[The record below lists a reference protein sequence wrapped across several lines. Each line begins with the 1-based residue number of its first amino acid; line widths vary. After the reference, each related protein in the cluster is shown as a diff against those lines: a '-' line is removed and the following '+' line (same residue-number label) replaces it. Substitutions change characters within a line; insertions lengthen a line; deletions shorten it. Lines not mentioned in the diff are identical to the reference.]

1 MVILSMY
8 CNNIFM
14 FRNFYLDFT
23 YERKVNSAFPDNDS
37 LFPESKIKVRKSM
50 VLMGGN
56 AAGKTTF
63 GKLLCAVNNFILG
76 REVTSKYLNLSE
88 VIYDKDKEASFIVE
102 FAIDKTAYRVEC
114 IFNVDGLIS
123 EVWIKQKIYN
133 SYNIKK
139 LREKLMSSKDRV
151 ERNYINDPASRLDT
165 NDDAVKPF
173 YSKFLKDTNNETLL
187 RFLMGNVKFHYLF
200 SSFAEQSKETTID
213 IPIELL
219 NKILPIIDNS
229 IKSVVRLRPD
239 DEEIKNNSYLIAF
252 RNGETLTI
260 PDGDLRKADRNRLS
274 HGTYEA
280 LTFLNVL
287 EEMKKE
293 RNSIIFVDEKLPHL
307 HSELEAYL
315 IKKAFLV
322 QRDSQVFFTSH
333 NIELLDL
340 NIPYNAF
347 MLFRR
352 NGEFNEAFFVND
364 KFNKNDRRLKNYY
377 ENDYF
382 GILPD
387 YSDLDVYF
395 EGNNHE

>member
-1 MVILSMY
+1 MVILSLY

-14 FRNFYLDFT
+14 FRDFYLDFT

-88 VIYDKDKEASFIVE
+88 VIYNKDKEASFIVE
-102 FAIDKTAYRVEC
+102 FAIDKTAYKVEC
-114 IFNVDGLIS
+114 IFNIDGLIS
-123 EVWIKQKIYN
+123 EVWVKQKIYN
-133 SYNIKK
+133 SYNIMK

-151 ERNYINDPASRLDT
+151 ERSYINARVSRLDT
-165 NDDAVKPF
+165 NDDSVKPF
-173 YSKFLKDTNNETLL
+173 YSKFLKDTNNENLL
-187 RFLMGNVKFHYLF
+187 KFLMSNVKFHYLF

-229 IKSVVRLRPD
+229 IKSVVRLLPD
-239 DEEIKNNSYLIAF
+239 DEEIKNKSYLIAF
-252 RNGETLTI
+252 KNGETLTI

-340 NIPYNAF
+340 NIPYNSF
-347 MLFRR
+347 MLFKRE
-352 NGEFNEAFFVND
+352 GEFNNAFFVNE

-382 GILPD
+382 GVLPD

-395 EGNNHE
+395 EDKNHE